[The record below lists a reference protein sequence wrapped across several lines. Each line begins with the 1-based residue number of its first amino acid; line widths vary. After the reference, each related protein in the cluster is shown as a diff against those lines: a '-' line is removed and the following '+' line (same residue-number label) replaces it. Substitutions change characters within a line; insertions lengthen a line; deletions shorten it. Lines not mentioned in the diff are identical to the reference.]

1 MRITLLQTAPEW
13 GDPAR
18 SREDARRMLM
28 GTLKTDLV
36 VLPEMFPVGFVVDP
50 EGVAESEDGDS
61 LRWMQDYAR
70 NRGCAVAGSV
80 PVQVGGTYR
89 NRFYFVFP
97 DGHYQFYDKHHLFSY
112 DGENERYMAG
122 QERVVVEH
130 AGFRILLQ
138 VCYDLRFPVF
148 SRNRLVDGHPDY
160 DLILYVAS
168 WPQQRSDAW
177 DALLK
182 ARAVENVSFV
192 AGVNRVGKDPGN
204 LYSGHTSLYGP
215 RGELL
220 SMCKEGRID
229 IIEFELK
236 RALLDLYRQQ
246 FPALHDADAATTW
259 FENP

>member
-13 GDPAR
+13 GNPAQ

-36 VLPEMFPVGFVVDP
+36 VLPEMFSTGFVTNPV
-50 EGVAESEDGDS
+50 GVAESEEGDS

-70 NRGCAVAGSV
+70 
-80 PVQVGGTYR
+80 
-89 NRFYFVFP
+89 
-97 DGHYQFYDKHHLFSY
+97 KHHLFTY
-112 DGENERYMAG
+112 ANEHERYKAG
-122 QERVVVEH
+122 EERVVVEH

-148 SRNRLVDGHPDY
+148 ARNKMVDGKPDY

-168 WPQQRSDAW
+168 WPQQRIDAW

-182 ARAVENVSFV
+182 ARAIENVSFV

-204 LYSGHTSLYGP
+204 IYSGHTSLYGP

-220 SMCKEGRID
+220 SICKEGRID
-229 IIEFELK
+229 IIEYELK
-236 RALLDLYRQQ
+236 RQVLDQFRES
-246 FPALHDADAATTW
+246 FPALRDADYQ
-259 FENP
+259 